1 MNQVLLKVAVA
12 APEIALGNPQKNR
25 EIIIENIKRAQAAN
39 AGLVIFP
46 ELALTGVTMGDL
58 LFQPCLISCAKAAL
72 ENIVNATAGGT
83 VTAVVGAPLEFNSQ
97 LLNCAVVIRGGKV
110 LGVCAKACKVADD
123 SPALSAWQ
131 GSVRAEL
138 FGQEVEL
145 SDNLTCLTYDGT
157 AFDLAVGLNAGLSAK
172 APSDILVNPAY
183 TRWTVGS
190 RRHNQTMAEHISSK
204 TGAHLL
210 VCGGKGESNA
220 CWVYDTQTILAQ
232 NGETILDSHDY
243 FILADINIKKADPSG
258 QTGFICSC
266 DGCNADLANP
276 APFLPKENPMQFCG
290 QVLQICAT
298 GLASRLERAHAKTAV
313 LAVSG
318 GLDSTLAM
326 LISIRAL
333 KLLGWPSQR
342 LICVTMPGLGTGATT
357 YNSALELMEK
367 FRVTALNIS
376 IANAVRAH
384 FADIGHDESEKD
396 LVYENA
402 QARER
407 TQIVMDLANKHG
419 GIVVGTGDL
428 SELALGFCTFGGD
441 HMSMY
446 SVNGSIPKT
455 LVRFMVN
462 TLADHPD
469 FIAAGQV
476 LRLIASIPISPELLP
491 GAQHTEDII
500 GPYELHDYFLYH
512 ILKSNYPP
520 EKVAGLCHKAFGGKY
535 TGQQINKHLA
545 VFLKRFLTQQFKRN
559 CAPDGVNA
567 GVVSLSPTVFKMPSD
582 LAVGSDLGCF
592 GGFLQA

>member
-1 MNQVLLKVAVA
+1 MNQVLKVAIA
-12 APEIALGNPQKNR
+12 APEIALGNPKKNQALV
-25 EIIIENIKRAQAAN
+25 IENIERAQTAN

-46 ELALTGVTMGDL
+46 ELTLTGATMGDL
-58 LFQPCLISCAKAAL
+58 LFQPCLINAAKTAI
-72 ENIVNATAGGT
+72 ENIVNATQGGT
-83 VTAVVGAPLEFNSQ
+83 VTAIVGAPLEINSR
-97 LLNCAVVIRGGKV
+97 LLNCAAVIRDGKV
-110 LGVCAKACKVADD
+110 LGVCAKAYKDPDD
-123 SPALSAWQ
+123 SRALEPWQ
-131 GSVRAEL
+131 GSARVQVL
-138 FGQEVEL
+138 GQEVEL

-157 AFDLAVGLNAGLSAK
+157 AFDLAVGLNAKPAAK
-172 APSDILVNPAY
+172 VQSGILVNPAY
-183 TRWTVGS
+183 TRWTVAS
-190 RRHNQTMAEHISSK
+190 RQHNQAVAGHASAK
-204 TGAHLL
+204 TGTHLL

-220 CWVYDTQTILAQ
+220 CWVYDTQIILSQ
-232 NGETILDSHDY
+232 NGETVLNSHDY
-243 FILADINIKKADPSG
+243 FILADVNIKTADTTG
-258 QTGFICSC
+258 QAAFACSC
-266 DGCNADLANP
+266 DGCNAGHENP
-276 APFLPKENPMQFCG
+276 APFLPKENPMQFCD

-298 GLASRLERAHAKTAV
+298 GLASRLERARAKTAV

-326 LISIRAL
+326 LISLRAL
-333 KLLGWPSQR
+333 KLLGWPADR
-342 LICVTMPGLGTGATT
+342 LICVTMPGLGTGSTT

-367 FRVTALNIS
+367 FGVTALNIS

-384 FADIGHDESEKD
+384 FADIGHDESKKD

-407 TQIVMDLANKHG
+407 TQIAMDLANKHE

-462 TLADHPD
+462 TLAGHPD
-469 FIAAGQV
+469 FTAAGQV

-535 TGQQINKHLA
+535 TSEQINKHLA

-567 GVVSLSPTVFKMPSD
+567 GVVSLSPTEFKMPSD
-582 LAVGSDLGCF
+582 LAVSGDLGCF
-592 GGFLQA
+592 GGF